1 MTEKFQDLKLTGEV
15 LGMITMINR
24 VIEEYKNDG
33 LRLSVRQ
40 IHYIGVSSN
49 WWENTDRQY
58 KRLIKVVGDGRLA
71 GLIDWDMIEDRNRFV
86 YQRETWLNIGD
97 ALQDAADRFRMNKW
111 LDQPNYVE
119 VMVEKAALEGV
130 LIPVCR
136 KEGTPFS
143 ANRGYSSLSAMYEA
157 GHRFRERYHVGKK
170 KLHVIYLGDHDP
182 SGLDMS
188 RDIGER
194 LTQFAH
200 AKVEVHRI
208 ALNMDQVEKFNPPEN
223 PVKFSDSR
231 AEGYRARFG
240 DHSWELDALGPKVI
254 ANLVSAKIKSLRSD
268 YLWNE
273 ANEREEE
280 LQSEFQ
286 EIVDRHKKGGKK

>member
-15 LGMITMINR
+15 LGMIEMINR
-24 VIEEYKNDG
+24 VIAEYKSEG

-157 GHRFRERYHVGKK
+157 GHRFRERFHVGNK
-170 KLHVIYLGDHDP
+170 KLHVIYLGDADP
-182 SGLDMS
+182 SGFDMS

-194 LTQFAH
+194 LSQFAH
-200 AKVEVHRI
+200 AHVEVHRI
-208 ALNMDQVEKFNPPEN
+208 ALNMDQVERYNPPPN
-223 PVKFSDSR
+223 PVKLTDSR
-231 AEGYRARFG
+231 AAGFVAKYGVE
-240 DHSWELDALGPKVI
+240 SWELDALGPRII
-254 ANLVSAKIKSLRSD
+254 AQLVSDKINDLRSD
-268 YLWNE
+268 YLWGE

-280 LQSEFQ
+280 LQSEMQ
-286 EIVDRHKKGGKK
+286 EIVDKHKKK